1 MNDLSFSYREEVP
14 WRCACGGALTPRRV
28 AACYLG
34 SRFEI
39 ELPAC
44 ERCGFILVPEF
55 LATGKMRD
63 VERILEDK

>member
-1 MNDLSFSYREEVP
+1 MSEASFSFQDEGL
-14 WRCACGGALTPRRV
+14 WRCACGGTLEMRRV

-39 ELPAC
+39 ELPVC
-44 ERCGFILVPEF
+44 GKCGFILVPES
-55 LATGKMRD
+55 LAQGKMRD